1 MDFYQI
7 ELMPT
12 DNPDFVFID
21 NPPEGTSADA
31 FQMAEGERMAADY
44 PRDARIYLTD
54 ESPGLVLPSLI
65 GNTRSL
71 LIVVKAIKEVL
82 ESAGGDVEYLPFTLY
97 NHKKRVASRDYF
109 IVNPI
114 GTFDCIDFKK
124 SKIKYSKASPNVI
137 LKIEKLV
144 LDAKKLEKAPD
155 FFRIDRQP
163 SRYVVSDR
171 LGKKIAALK
180 PTNVFIH
187 KLDQA

>member
-7 ELMPT
+7 ETMPT
-12 DNPDFVFID
+12 ENRDFVFID
-21 NPPEGTSADA
+21 NPPEGTNANS
-31 FQMAEGERMAADY
+31 FMMAEGERIGSEY
-44 PRDARIYLTD
+44 PRDARIYLSD

-65 GNTRSL
+65 GNTQSF
-71 LIVVKAIKEVL
+71 LIVVKAIQEVL

-124 SKIKYSKASPNVI
+124 SKVKYSKASPDVI